1 MKTLNRRDFPGAQ
14 YPERIIQF
22 GEGNFLRAFV
32 DWQID
37 LLNEHTN
44 LNSGVVVV
52 RPIETSFPPSLSTQ
66 DGLYT
71 TIIRGLNE
79 KGEAVSDARLI
90 RSVNREISVYSEYDE
105 FLKLAHNPEMRFVFS
120 NTTEAGISYHA
131 GDKFDDAPAVSYP
144 AKLTRLLFERFSH
157 FNGALDKGWIIIP
170 CELIDYNGDALRE
183 LVLRYAQ
190 EWALPEAFIQ
200 WLDQANSFC
209 STLVDRI
216 VTGYPRDEVAKLEEE
231 LGYHDGFLDTAEHFY
246 LFVIQGPKSLA
257 TELRLDK
264 YPLNVLIVDDIKP
277 YKERK
282 VAILNGAHTALVPV
296 AFQAGLDTVGEAM
309 NDAEICAFVEKA
321 IYEEIIPVLDLPR
334 DELESFASAVTGR
347 FRNPYILFS
356 IAVIFMLP
364 WYTHLGIK
372 FTLAPFSILGVAI
385 AIFLGFRNNAGYARY
400 VEARKLWGQLMIASR
415 SLLREVKT
423 TLPDS
428 ASVREFARLQI
439 AFAHCLRMTLRKQP
453 QAEVLAH
460 YLKTEDLQR
469 VLASNSPANHILLIM
484 GEWLAVQRRNGQ
496 LSDILFISLND
507 RLNDISAVLAGCE
520 RIAYT
525 PIPFAYTLIL
535 HRTVY
540 LFCIMLPFA
549 LVVDLHYMTPF
560 ISVLI
565 SYTFISLDC
574 LAEELEDPFG
584 NENNDLPL
592 DAICN
597 AIEIDLLQMNDEAEI
612 PAKIL
617 PDRHYQLT

>member
-1 MKTLNRRDFPGAQ
+1 MIVRPQQHWLRRIFVWHGSVLSKISS
-14 YPERIIQF
+14 RLLL
-22 GEGNFLRAFV
+22 NFL
-32 DWQID
+32 
-37 LLNEHTN
+37 
-44 LNSGVVVV
+44 
-52 RPIETSFPPSLSTQ
+52 FP
-66 DGLYT
+66 
-71 TIIRGLNE
+71 
-79 KGEAVSDARLI
+79 
-90 RSVNREISVYSEYDE
+90 
-105 FLKLAHNPEMRFVFS
+105 
-120 NTTEAGISYHA
+120 
-131 GDKFDDAPAVSYP
+131 
-144 AKLTRLLFERFSH
+144 
-157 FNGALDKGWIIIP
+157 
-170 CELIDYNGDALRE
+170 
-183 LVLRYAQ
+183 
-190 EWALPEAFIQ
+190 
-200 WLDQANSFC
+200 
-209 STLVDRI
+209 
-216 VTGYPRDEVAKLEEE
+216 
-231 LGYHDGFLDTAEHFY
+231 
-246 LFVIQGPKSLA
+246 
-257 TELRLDK
+257 
-264 YPLNVLIVDDIKP
+264 
-277 YKERK
+277 
-282 VAILNGAHTALVPV
+282 
-296 AFQAGLDTVGEAM
+296 
-309 NDAEICAFVEKA
+309 
-321 IYEEIIPVLDLPR
+321 
-334 DELESFASAVTGR
+334 
-347 FRNPYILFS
+347 

-453 QAEVLAH
+453 QAEVLAQ

-469 VLASNSPANHILLIM
+469 VLASNSPANRILLIM

-584 NENNDLPL
+584 TENNDLPL